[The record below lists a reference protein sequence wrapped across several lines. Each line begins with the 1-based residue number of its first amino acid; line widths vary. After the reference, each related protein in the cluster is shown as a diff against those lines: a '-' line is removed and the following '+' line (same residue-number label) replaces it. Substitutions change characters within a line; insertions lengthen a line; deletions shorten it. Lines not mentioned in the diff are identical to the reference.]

1 MVPTLVGD
9 SAVFPAPVADF
20 LVVAIL
26 AAAMSSL
33 DSVLLVAAS
42 VTARDI
48 VAPLRKSRREGAA
61 SGVVPWTRIG
71 IIAYAAIAALV
82 ALKPPGGIVEL
93 TIFSG
98 SLFAVCFV
106 PTILLGLH
114 WRRGNEAAALAAFGL
129 GVAVLLGWLL
139 LGYDA
144 VVHEVFPA
152 LAVSTAA
159 YVALSLR
166 GERVRTEAVRRQFAG
181 AATTAAK

>member
-1 MVPTLVGD
+1 M
-9 SAVFPAPVADF
+9 
-20 LVVAIL
+20 
-26 AAAMSSL
+26 
-33 DSVLLVAAS
+33 
-42 VTARDI
+42 
-48 VAPLRKSRREGAA
+48 
-61 SGVVPWTRIG
+61 
-71 IIAYAAIAALV
+71 

-181 AATTAAK
+181 AATTATT